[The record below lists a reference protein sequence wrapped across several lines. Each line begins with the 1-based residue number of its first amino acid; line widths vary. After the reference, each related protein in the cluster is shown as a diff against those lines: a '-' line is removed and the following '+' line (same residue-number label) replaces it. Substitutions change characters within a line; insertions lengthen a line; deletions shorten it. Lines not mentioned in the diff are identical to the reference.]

1 LDEEV
6 LASTKARGD
15 LDAKRRL
22 MMYISHEIRT
32 PLSIARFG
40 FQLIKNQLLKLNEI
54 CEEDTSAGRICNPML
69 PSTPTLASTSPP
81 PNCNKSKASL
91 DPNKN
96 LHGTNDSEN
105 ILRSTLGEL
114 DSITSDSAHSV
125 EVAISILN
133 DFLSYEKLQADV
145 LEMFK
150 DFTPCSVLKSVI
162 DEFSVE
168 ASYFK
173 VNLSFESKL
182 SSDDQLEDIFMYA
195 DKQKIAQ
202 VVRNFVSNSLK
213 FTPEGGLVS
222 VSIDFQPIEDDS
234 REPDVK
240 TSKVGQEY
248 MEFGVLQL
256 VVEDTG

>member
-54 CEEDTSAGRICNPML
+54 CEEDRSAGGICKPM
-69 PSTPTLASTSPP
+69 LASTSPP
-81 PNCNKSKASL
+81 LNSGESIASSDL
-91 DPNKN
+91 NNN
-96 LHGTNDSEN
+96 LHETNGSEN
-105 ILRSTLGEL
+105 ILCSILREL

-222 VSIDFQPIEDDS
+222 VSIALQPIEGDS

-248 MEFGVLQL
+248 VEFGVLQL